1 MAKRRKRTKRKKANR
16 QLLFAPLILIL
27 VGLGFWYAKTA
38 FEDRVWKEYREAG
51 LRAHARGNYSYA
63 VKMHE
68 KALVEAEELGLE
80 KRSMT
85 LRDLARA
92 HLGAGNRRAAV
103 EIQYKLR
110 SISKNFK
117 E

>member
-1 MAKRRKRTKRKKANR
+1 
-16 QLLFAPLILIL
+16 
-27 VGLGFWYAKTA
+27 
-38 FEDRVWKEYREAG
+38 
-51 LRAHARGNYSYA
+51 
-63 VKMHE
+63 
-68 KALVEAEELGLE
+68 
-80 KRSMT
+80 MT

-92 HLGAGNRRAAV
+92 HLGAGNRRSAV

>member
-1 MAKRRKRTKRKKANR
+1 MAKRRKRTRQKKESR
-16 QLLFAPLILIL
+16 QLLLAPLILIL
-27 VGLGFWYAKTA
+27 VGLGFWYAMTG
-38 FEDRVWKEYREAG
+38 FEDRVWQEYREAG

-68 KALVEAEELGLE
+68 KALVEAEELGRE
-80 KRSMT
+80 ERSIT

-92 HLGAGNRRAAV
+92 HLGAGNRRSAV

-110 SISKNFK
+110 TIGRSSK